1 MRKLLRKLRKNIDIL
16 YNDSKEFDQLWDD
29 SSIESIKYWKIFQ
42 IEHNDIRESDKI
54 GCLLI
59 TLSMCSCVM
68 QNIGSY
74 NCFDPKEI
82 LKVLNEVNYDEESEY
97 VKELID
103 LNKKWLRIRSEGTFG
118 FTMVECEVLYKMRK
132 YVFNKFI
139 RPVVQVNTT
148 V

>member
-16 YNDSKEFDQLWDD
+16 YNDSKEFDTLWDD

-42 IEHNDIRESDKI
+42 IEHDDIRESDKI

-59 TLSMCSCVM
+59 SLSMCSCVM

-74 NCFDPKEI
+74 KCFDPKEI
-82 LKVLNEVNYDEESEY
+82 FKVLSEVNYDEESEN

-103 LNKKWLRIRSEGTFG
+103 INKKWLRIRYEGTFG
-118 FTMVECEVLYKMRK
+118 FTMVEVKVLYKMQK

-139 RPVVQVNTT
+139 RPALQGHTNL
-148 V
+148 